1 MEMRHP
7 GTKKKPYASKPV
19 SDVSKE
25 EKAGPDLVL
34 TPLSTRGGSRI
45 RLVPSVAD

>member
-25 EKAGPDLVL
+25 GEKRLGP
-34 TPLSTRGGSRI
+34 TWS
-45 RLVPSVAD
+45 